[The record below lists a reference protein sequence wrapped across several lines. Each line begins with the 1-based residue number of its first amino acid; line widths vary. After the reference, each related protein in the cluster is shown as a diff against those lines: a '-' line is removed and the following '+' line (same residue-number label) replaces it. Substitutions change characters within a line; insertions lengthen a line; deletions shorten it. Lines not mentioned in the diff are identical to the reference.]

1 MSDRYTPLRWG
12 ILGAGSIANRFTE
25 SIALLSDQKVT
36 AVGSRG
42 AEKAAEFANKHGIK
56 NRHASY
62 EALCNDPEVDAIYV
76 ATPHTLH
83 KEHSILALK
92 SGKHVL
98 CEKPFTINRAEAEAV
113 VAVAKETGLFLM
125 EGMWSRFFPVWNKVR
140 SLIAEGAIG
149 KPRMLYADFGFRC
162 GASPSNVGEDGL
174 LVGLNPQARLFNPE
188 LGGGAIMDV
197 GIYTVSLAQML
208 LGDPDQVAC
217 VGTIGH
223 TGVDENAGMLLH
235 FPSGAVAVTSTSFQ
249 ISTPQSATLI
259 GEHGKIEVAAPWWT
273 PRKLTLTLPGDNAE
287 VFEFP
292 FEGPGFQFEA
302 IHFAERLRAGYTESN
317 ILSHSDSLAV
327 MGALDD
333 LRAAI
338 GLKYPM
344 E

>member
-1 MSDRYTPLRWG
+1 MSNRYTPLRWG

-25 SIALLSDQKVT
+25 SIALLSDQNVV
-36 AVGSRG
+36 AVGSRD
-42 AEKAAEFANKHGIK
+42 AEKAAAFGSKHSIT
-56 NRHASY
+56 NRHGSY
-62 EALCNDPEVDAIYV
+62 EALCSDPDVDAIYV
-76 ATPHTLH
+76 ATPHTFH

-113 VAVAKETGLFLM
+113 VTVAQETGLFLM
-125 EGMWSRFFPVWNKVR
+125 EGMWSRFFPVWDKVR
-140 SLIAEGAIG
+140 ALIAEGAIG

-162 GASPSNVGEDGL
+162 GPSPSNVGDDGKII
-174 LVGLNPQARLFNPE
+174 GLNPQARLFNPE

-197 GIYTVSLAQML
+197 GIYPVSLAQML

-217 VGTIGH
+217 LGTIGH

-235 FPSGAVAVTSTSFQ
+235 FPSGAVAVMSTSFQ
-249 ISTPQSATLI
+249 VSTPQSATLI
-259 GEHGKIEVAAPWWT
+259 GESGKLEVAAPWWT
-273 PRKLTLTLPGDNAE
+273 PRKLTLTRGSESE
-287 VFEFP
+287 VFELP
-292 FEGPGFQFEA
+292 FDGPGFQFEA
-302 IHFAERLRAGYTESN
+302 MHFAERLRTGHTQSD

-327 MGALDD
+327 MGALDN
-333 LRAAI
+333 LRSQI

>member
-1 MSDRYTPLRWG
+1 MSNRYTPLRWG

-25 SIALLSDQKVT
+25 SIALLDDQTVV
-36 AVGSRG
+36 AVGSRD
-42 AEKAAEFANKHGIK
+42 AEKAAAFGSKHSIP
-56 NRHASY
+56 NRHSSY

-76 ATPHTLH
+76 ATPHTFH
-83 KEHSILALK
+83 KEHSILALR

-98 CEKPFTINRAEAEAV
+98 CEKPFTINKAEAEAV

-125 EGMWSRFFPVWNKVR
+125 EGMWSRFFPVWDKVR
-140 SLIAEGAIG
+140 ALIAEGAIG

-197 GIYTVSLAQML
+197 GIYPVSLAQML

-217 VGTIGH
+217 LGTIGH

-249 ISTPQSATLI
+249 VSTPQSATLI

-273 PRKLTLTLPGDNAE
+273 PRKLTLTLPGDNAQ
-287 VFEFP
+287 VFELP

-302 IHFAERLRAGYTESN
+302 MHFAARLRAGHTESD

-327 MGALDD
+327 MGALDN